1 MWLQFTAYLTYSWNR
16 HSASLECGG
25 GGGELGCSSPAE
37 ELARD
42 GAALAVL
49 PRVLGGGVHVRL
61 DALGVAGQAEL
72 GGGGVR
78 AGDVGVVWVDEY
90 ALWLRARAW
99 PGRAWGRVGGFE
111 RIGLLGRAQE
121 GLLHVRVLG
130 AGRRLGSRF
139 RSVVMTG

>member
-1 MWLQFTAYLTYSWNR
+1 M
-16 HSASLECGG
+16 
-25 GGGELGCSSPAE
+25 
-37 ELARD
+37 
-42 GAALAVL
+42 L
-49 PRVLGGGVHVRL
+49 PRLSVRRVNVPL
-61 DALGVAGQAEL
+61 DEVRVAHEPEL
-72 GGGGVR
+72 DGGGVR

-111 RIGLLGRAQE
+111 RVGLLGRAQE